1 MCERFYRR
9 EKRPREIRSRRNGH
23 RRRVKTRGDRK
34 HGSWRSLGSR
44 RFGDERQFG
53 FDGGAGKVVFHESE
67 NEVGFGPRAGQVA
80 ILTVFDKCVDE
91 TSAVFLI
98 GDGSSVRR
106 RVFRRWLFSRID
118 ETRFGRTWICCQWR
132 RFCVRCV
139 GLRVHT
145 GGDWSG
151 FEGSVVLGRYSSNR
165 SSVIWFLRL
174 RRQQLG
180 KGVRNAMI
188 WEMIRFRWQHN
199 GLTEWLNAECMDCVI
214 LKLHHDEP
222 SQLSTHE
229 SIQSRIIK

>member
-80 ILTVFDKCVDE
+80 ILTVFDERVDE

-151 FEGSVVLGRYSSNR
+151 FEGSVVLGRYYLNR
-165 SSVIWFLRL
+165 GSAIWFLRL
-174 RRQQLG
+174 RRRQLG

-222 SQLSTHE
+222 SQ
-229 SIQSRIIK
+229 